1 MNIKPWQESREDIDF
16 FSDDIQ
22 IWSVSL
28 DVEDS
33 SRFFQ
38 LLSEDEK
45 KRSARL
51 KSSTV
56 AHQQIISRG
65 ILRLLLGK
73 YIGMN
78 PKELVF
84 NDNPFGKPFLCNPAD
99 SAICFNL
106 AHSGS
111 LLLFAIG
118 KEKHVG
124 IDVEIIDEKIDF
136 KRITSLVFS
145 SDEQLSLSLSLDPIC
160 DFYALWTA
168 KEAILKAAGRGFSY
182 PSNKFSV
189 FISNGITFPS
199 IIPAELTGGCSCS
212 LFSFSP
218 VKGYSA
224 AVAILQ

>member
-1 MNIKPWQESREDIDF
+1 MNIKPWQESRKDIDF

-22 IWSVSL
+22 IWSAFL
-28 DVEDS
+28 DMEHS
-33 SRFFQ
+33 SSFFH

-51 KSSTV
+51 KSSPI
-56 AHQQIISRG
+56 AYQQIISRG

-73 YIGMN
+73 YIGVD

-84 NDNPFGKPFLCNPAD
+84 NNNSFGKPFLSNPTD
-99 SAICFNL
+99 SAICFNVT
-106 AHSGS
+106 HSGS

-118 KEKHVG
+118 KGKHVG
-124 IDVEIIDEKIDF
+124 VDVEIIDEKLDF
-136 KRITSLVFS
+136 KRVSSLVFS
-145 SDEQLSLSLSLDPIC
+145 PDEQLSLSLSINPIGY
-160 DFYALWTA
+160 FYALWTA

-189 FISNGITFPS
+189 SILNRITFPS
-199 IIPAELTGGCSCS
+199 IIPAELTSGCSCS

-224 AVAILQ
+224 AVAVLQ